1 MEAAT
6 APMMPSFHRYRN
18 QNGHSGVVAYA
29 ILPDAIAVQFLDGT
43 VYLYNHDCPGR
54 RHVGRMK
61 ALAREGHG
69 LSTYISRHVGNR
81 FSARLE
87 HAELRSF
94 RQRGV
99 AGDQGQAGSAA
110 SSTRQNT
117 AFR

>member
-6 APMMPSFHRYRN
+6 ATAMPSFHRYRD
-18 QNGHSGVVAYA
+18 QTGHSGVVAYA
-29 ILPDAIAVQFLDGT
+29 ILADAIAVQFLDGT

-61 ALAREGHG
+61 ALAREGRG

-87 HAELRSF
+87 HAELRDF
-94 RQRGV
+94 RQRGITG
-99 AGDQGQAGSAA
+99 ARAQPGGGA

>member
-1 MEAAT
+1 MEAAIAT
-6 APMMPSFHRYRN
+6 TMPSFHRYRN

-29 ILPDAIAVQFLDGT
+29 ILPDALAVQFLGGT

-54 RHVGRMK
+54 RHVG
-61 ALAREGHG
+61 
-69 LSTYISRHVGNR
+69 NR

-87 HAELRSF
+87 HAELRNF
-94 RQRGV
+94 RQRG
-99 AGDQGQAGSAA
+99 ATPNLPGADQ